1 MRATIS
7 KKDSGD
13 SRKHRR
19 PKTFK
24 SGKIVFSEK
33 RCLVNCTVCDFSEG
47 GAKLQTDLAVEC
59 PDSFELT
66 LQDGSTYECTVV
78 RRWANFL
85 GVKFVNEKADRS

>member
-1 MRATIS
+1 MSREYNS
-7 KKDSGD
+7 D

-19 PKTFK
+19 PTTSK
-24 SGKIVFSEK
+24 SGHIVFSEK
-33 RCLVNCTVCDFSEG
+33 RIRFSCTVCDFSEV
-47 GAKLQTDLAVEC
+47 GAKLQTVLAGEC

>member
-1 MRATIS
+1 MSRNYS
-7 KKDSGD
+7 SDSI
-13 SRKHRR
+13 KEKR

-24 SGKIVFSEK
+24 SGKIIFSEK
-33 RCLVNCTVCDFSEG
+33 SCLVDCTVRDFSEG